1 MKRMSTYFPVAVA
14 LIAGAGL
21 GYCLA
26 PSAPAP
32 VAQQEQKGAETRRP
46 RGGDEASGERSANR
60 ALRARVKELEEML
73 AKQGIEVEKMKEEE
87 SERRE
92 RRDRPRFDPRA
103 EMERMQKENPE
114 RYAQMTNGMAQ
125 FRRRRLERAQS
136 KMDFLASV
144 DTSTMSPEARK
155 VHADLQDLIEKRES
169 LEDKMRNF
177 LDMSEDER
185 RAAFDDMRETD
196 GKIRELNRAERD
208 NLLTQTAQALGFQG
222 DDASEIVETVKGIY
236 EATENGG
243 WGGGPGGWG
252 GGPGGGRG
260 NRGGGRGGRGGSR

>member
-1 MKRMSTYFPVAVA
+1 MKKMTTYFPVAIA

-32 VAQQEQKGAETRRP
+32 AAPQEQKAEAPRRV
-46 RGGDEASGERSANR
+46 RGGDDSSGERSANR

-92 RRDRPRFDPRA
+92 RRERPRFDPRA

-144 DTSTMSPEARK
+144 DTSMMSPEARK
-155 VHADLQDLIEKRES
+155 VHADLQDMIEKREAI
-169 LEDKMRNF
+169 EDKMRNF
-177 LDMSEDER
+177 LDMSEEER
-185 RAAFDDMRETD
+185 RATFDEMRETD
-196 GKIRELNRAERD
+196 GKIRELNRAERE
-208 NLLTQTAQALGFQG
+208 NLLAQTAQALGFQG
-222 DDASEIVETVKGIY
+222 DDATEIVETVKGIY

-243 WGGGPGGWG
+243 WGGPGGP

-260 NRGGGRGGRGGSR
+260 NRGGGRGRGGNR